1 MSQDNQ
7 SSLAA
12 ELALIPVANAQPNI
26 KKHSDTISVEDY
38 LANPSRFSV
47 VLDVRTPAEFAID
60 HLPDALNTPVLNDEQ
75 RVTVGTLDKQV
86 SSFEAKRVGAGM
98 VSSNI
103 GVLLNTPLFEQP
115 REWAPLVYCWR
126 GGNRS
131 GSLAHVL
138 RKIGWRSVQLEG
150 GYKAFRNYVIA
161 ALETLP
167 TQFEYRVI
175 AGRTGAGK
183 TRLLQALAAQGAQVL
198 DLEAIAL
205 HRGSVLGSYMHNAR
219 IVPQPSQKAFETQV
233 WRVLNKF
240 DTNRPIFVESESAKV
255 GNLRVPE
262 ALIAAM
268 RASPCIAIE
277 ATVAQRVALLCE
289 EYTHFTAS
297 KNEGEELHSNATE
310 LNAQLQ
316 RLTAHYGATQIE
328 LWQAQANGGQWNDLV
343 ETLLLKHYDPAY
355 DQSLGRNYVQIGAAQ
370 KNVLVGITENDFT
383 LLAKQILDSVK

>member
-7 SSLAA
+7 ALPAA
-12 ELALIPVANAQPNI
+12 ELAQAPIANAQPSI
-26 KKHSDTISVEDY
+26 KKHSDTISVADY
-38 LANPSRFSV
+38 LANPKRFSV
-47 VLDVRTPAEFAID
+47 VLDARTPAEFAID
-60 HLPDALNTPVLNDEQ
+60 HLPYAVNTPVLNDAQ
-75 RVTVGTLDKQV
+75 RVTVGTLDKQA

-103 GVLLNTPLFEQP
+103 GELLKTPLFEQP
-115 REWAPLVYCWR
+115 RDWVPLVYCWR

-150 GYKAFRNYVIA
+150 GYKAFRNHVIA

-205 HRGSVLGSYMHNAR
+205 HRGSVLGSYMLEAN

-233 WRVLNKF
+233 WRALSTF
-240 DTNRPIFVESESAKV
+240 DASRPIFVESESAKV

-268 RASPCIAIE
+268 RASPCIAID

-289 EYTHFTAS
+289 GICS
-297 KNEGEELHSNATE
+297 LHSRSFE
-310 LNAQLQ
+310 
-316 RLTAHYGATQIE
+316 RE
-328 LWQAQANGGQWNDLV
+328 
-343 ETLLLKHYDPAY
+343 
-355 DQSLGRNYVQIGAAQ
+355 R
-370 KNVLVGITENDFT
+370 
-383 LLAKQILDSVK
+383 